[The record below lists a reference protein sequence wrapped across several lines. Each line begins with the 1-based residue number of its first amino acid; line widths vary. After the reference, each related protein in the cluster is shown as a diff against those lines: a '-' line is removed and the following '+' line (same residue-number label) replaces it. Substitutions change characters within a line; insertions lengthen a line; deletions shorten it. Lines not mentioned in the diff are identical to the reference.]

1 MARWIAVAVGA
12 VVLFVA
18 AYVGAAWFGIYGQHE
33 GPGEPTAT
41 RIPEAVVAERAHAAA
56 RAAAALTPALPEKQI
71 LFGDLHV
78 HTTFSTDA
86 FLASLP
92 MLQGEGAHPIADAC
106 DFARFCSALDF
117 WSINDHA
124 EASTPRRWQET
135 KESIR
140 QCNALAGDP
149 DNPDVVAFLGYEWSQ
164 VGRTPDDHYGHK
176 NVVIRGLADDEV
188 PVRPI
193 GAGGLATDA
202 LRNAGEAIP
211 RLLPF
216 ADFAN
221 RQRYWNFI
229 RFLDEIAEVP
239 RCPEGVPSSE
249 LPADCYEAA
258 GTPADLFRKLD
269 EAGHDSIVIPHG
281 NTWGFYSPPGIT
293 WDKQLAGAMHDPSRQ
308 TLIEVMSGHG
318 NSEEYRDWR
327 AVEFDA
333 AGIPRCPAP
342 RDDYLPSCWRAGEI
356 IRARCA
362 EAGESETECEERAV
376 AARQHYAEAG
386 VAGRHAL
393 PGTPP
398 EAWLDAGQCRD
409 CFLPSFNYRPGGSAQ
424 YALAISDFEGPEE
437 RDGDPRRFQ
446 FGFIASSDN
455 HRGRPG
461 TGYKEFARRG
471 MTEANGAASPAWR
484 ERIVGTPEAPEPRSR
499 AIDVETIGRRGLAVL
514 ETERQSSFFLTGG
527 LAAVHADGRSRDAI
541 WDALG
546 RKEVYGTSGA
556 RILLWFHLLNGER
569 PDGSLAAVPMGGVA
583 RAAGV
588 PRFEVRAVG
597 SLEQEPGCP
606 DWSQTALG
614 PEAIARICRGEC
626 YHPSDRRRPITRI
639 EVVRIRPQ
647 RAPDEEVAG
656 LIEDPWRVFSCAPS
670 EAGCVVQFEDP
681 ELPTAGRDTLY
692 YVRAIEA
699 ATEMVNAAS
708 LRCTADAESRC
719 SEVDPCWGDYR
730 TADDDD
736 CLAPAEPRAWSSPI
750 YVDVRGAG

>member
-56 RAAAALTPALPEKQI
+56 RAAAALTPAPPEKQI

-258 GTPADLFRKLD
+258 GTPEDLFRKLD

-333 AGIPRCPAP
+333 AGIPVARRPATTTCRAAGARVRSFARVARRQARARRSARSGRPPRGSTMRRPASPAGTRCPARLRRHGSTRVSVGTASCRRSTTGPAVPPSTRWRSRTSKVP
-342 RDDYLPSCWRAGEI
+342 RNPMVIRGVSSSGSSRRATI
-356 IRARCA
+356 TAR
-362 EAGESETECEERAV
+362 GP
-376 AARQHYAEAG
+376 G
-386 VAGRHAL
+386 
-393 PGTPP
+393 PGT
-398 EAWLDAGQCRD
+398 R
-409 CFLPSFNYRPGGSAQ
+409 S
-424 YALAISDFEGPEE
+424 
-437 RDGDPRRFQ
+437 
-446 FGFIASSDN
+446 
-455 HRGRPG
+455 
-461 TGYKEFARRG
+461 
-471 MTEANGAASPAWR
+471 
-484 ERIVGTPEAPEPRSR
+484 SR
-499 AIDVETIGRRGLAVL
+499 A
-514 ETERQSSFFLTGG
+514 
-527 LAAVHADGRSRDAI
+527 
-541 WDALG
+541 
-546 RKEVYGTSGA
+546 
-556 RILLWFHLLNGER
+556 
-569 PDGSLAAVPMGGVA
+569 
-583 RAAGV
+583 
-588 PRFEVRAVG
+588 
-597 SLEQEPGCP
+597 
-606 DWSQTALG
+606 TA
-614 PEAIARICRGEC
+614 
-626 YHPSDRRRPITRI
+626 
-639 EVVRIRPQ
+639 
-647 RAPDEEVAG
+647 
-656 LIEDPWRVFSCAPS
+656 
-670 EAGCVVQFEDP
+670 
-681 ELPTAGRDTLY
+681 
-692 YVRAIEA
+692 
-699 ATEMVNAAS
+699 
-708 LRCTADAESRC
+708 
-719 SEVDPCWGDYR
+719 
-730 TADDDD
+730 
-736 CLAPAEPRAWSSPI
+736 
-750 YVDVRGAG
+750 